1 MVDGASVWQRFW
13 YVTLPML
20 RPTVFTV
27 VTLGLIGTWQIFD
40 QIYTA
45 GQQGGPAKTTL
56 TPAYLSYNAAF
67 ISQDWGRGAAIAF
80 VLFGIIVVFTVLQR
94 LILGGGDRSSRK
106 QVRAEQRM
114 QARLAATGSAGGTI
128 PGTQAGSDHDE
139 H

>member
-80 VLFGIIVVFTVLQR
+80 VLFGIIVIFTVLQR
-94 LILGGGDRSSRK
+94 LILGGGDRSARK

-128 PGTQAGSDHDE
+128 PGTLAGSDHDE